1 MMAVGRSVGTRII
14 AIASLAAGLALAG
27 CANGDFDRVKPGL
40 VTDDIHNWVGT
51 TAALGNGAPVSDYP
65 LTDDERLL
73 RDLAYPLIEPPY
85 DRQRWFSILNEYG
98 IDRIFHHDWSR
109 FDEQAYMRALM
120 STVFRSESARY
131 ARLGDDIRND
141 RARVPGFFEVAGRVL
156 DMDRKREK
164 NLAVVSY
171 LTEREQFN
179 AVARNGENALVIS
192 WVQWSLVAR
201 AVSYRVALERLS
213 ISAPMPA
220 ATDLDRSLVALGNLI
235 DHHRLLPAPDVAPG
249 PGVVTMPPFQGPVL
263 GPRGRPLSVLGS
275 VTPAMP
281 SAIAA
286 AKLDPQNP
294 DERLSAL

>member
-1 MMAVGRSVGTRII
+1 
-14 AIASLAAGLALAG
+14 
-27 CANGDFDRVKPGL
+27 
-40 VTDDIHNWVGT
+40 
-51 TAALGNGAPVSDYP
+51 
-65 LTDDERLL
+65 
-73 RDLAYPLIEPPY
+73 
-85 DRQRWFSILNEYG
+85 
-98 IDRIFHHDWSR
+98 
-109 FDEQAYMRALM
+109 
-120 STVFRSESARY
+120 
-131 ARLGDDIRND
+131 
-141 RARVPGFFEVAGRVL
+141 
-156 DMDRKREK
+156 
-164 NLAVVSY
+164 
-171 LTEREQFN
+171 
-179 AVARNGENALVIS
+179 
-192 WVQWSLVAR
+192 
-201 AVSYRVALERLS
+201 VSYRVALERLS

>member
-40 VTDDIHNWVGT
+40 VLDDIHNWVGT

>member
-1 MMAVGRSVGTRII
+1 MMAAGRSVGTRII

-120 STVFRSESARY
+120 NTVFRSESGRY

-141 RARVPGFFEVAGRVL
+141 RTRVPGFFEVAGRVL

-164 NLAVVSY
+164 NLAMVSY

-275 VTPAMP
+275 VTPAQVP
-281 SAIAA
+281 AIEA